1 MPLDQMQDL
10 REITFT
16 ERYGYRSSQPVR
28 VQTYN
33 NLAKFFASCP
43 AGQITKL
50 SIVLTSLHE
59 IFQFLTPEIEPLR
72 LKDIRMVQ
80 SFIKLDAFTI
90 SHLRH
95 LTCLHLLSMK
105 TPSNLRSK
113 NSDSSKDT
121 SPESSG
127 ALENAECRIGSKLSD
142 LWSALHLAGIY
153 LKEIQ
158 VDVINTGLLGYLT
171 RYTGL
176 TKLIISTRCFNSLP
190 ESDASAKLF
199 FAEPLA
205 SHFDT
210 LAELTGFEDLWCFGE
225 HNLSAFS
232 SCRGLDKLSVS
243 VAKADL
249 NVSSSRGDTNVG
261 PAQNE
266 SDVVVSSCIHSFE
279 ALIESRSRKNCSTW
293 RLPICLGCP
302 SFRYYLQVRN
312 AFEEQEDKGQGLL
325 FTKRPLR
332 SSRLSAF

>member
-1 MPLDQMQDL
+1 MHFLISRPSLHTLKVQLSYLWIAVPLDQMQDL

-16 ERYGYRSSQPVR
+16 ERHGSRSSKPVS

-33 NLAKFFASCP
+33 NLAKFLASCP

-72 LKDIRMVQ
+72 LKDIRMAQ

-95 LTCLHLLSMK
+95 LTCLHLLCMK
-105 TPSNLRSK
+105 IPSNLG
-113 NSDSSKDT
+113 SDSESGDT

-158 VDVINTGLLGYLT
+158 VDDINNGLLGYLT

-176 TKLIISTRCFNSLP
+176 TKLIIWTGCFKSLP
-190 ESDASAKLF
+190 ESDASARLF

-205 SHFDT
+205 SHFNT
-210 LAELTGFEDLWCFGE
+210 LEELIIEAGFEDLWCFGE

-232 SCRGLDKLSVS
+232 SCTGLNKLSVS
-243 VAKADL
+243 VSKADF
-249 NVSSSRGDTNVG
+249 NVSSRDDSKVG
-261 PAQNE
+261 PAKNKP
-266 SDVVVSSCIHSFE
+266 DVVVSSRIHSFE
-279 ALIESRSRKNCSTW
+279 PFS
-293 RLPICLGCP
+293 
-302 SFRYYLQVRN
+302 V
-312 AFEEQEDKGQGLL
+312 
-325 FTKRPLR
+325 
-332 SSRLSAF
+332 